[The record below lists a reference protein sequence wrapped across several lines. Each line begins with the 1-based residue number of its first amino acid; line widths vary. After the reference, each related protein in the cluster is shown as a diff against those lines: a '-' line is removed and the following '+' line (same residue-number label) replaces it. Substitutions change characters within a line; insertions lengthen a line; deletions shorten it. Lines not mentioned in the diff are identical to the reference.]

1 MRDKGIDA
9 RAVRYIAR
17 MNEHLLFNLVDLAGT
32 FAFAISG
39 ATAARR
45 AHLDLF
51 GILAIAFITA
61 CGGGIVRD
69 LCLGAVPPVGLSDWR
84 YLATAVMASLLTMV
98 AYPWVERLT
107 YPVRLFDAMGLGLFA
122 VYGAHKTLMLGHN
135 AEMAILLGM
144 ITAIGGGLARDV
156 LLARVPVV
164 LEQEIY
170 ALAAFAGAGLVVIG
184 EHYQWPAVWSTWL
197 PILVCFGLRFLS
209 LRLHWNLPRFG
220 REPEA

>member
-1 MRDKGIDA
+1 M
-9 RAVRYIAR
+9 RYIGG

-84 YLATAVMASLLTMV
+84 YLTTAVIASLLTMV
-98 AYPWVERLT
+98 AYRWVERLT

-122 VYGAHKTLMLGHN
+122 VYGAHKALVLGQN

-144 ITAIGGGLARDV
+144 ITAIGGGMARDV
-156 LLARVPVV
+156 LLARVSIV

-170 ALAAFAGAGLVVIG
+170 ALAAFAGASLAVIG
-184 EHYQWPAVWSTWL
+184 ERLQWPAVWATWL
-197 PILVCFGLRFLS
+197 PILFCFGLRFLS
-209 LRLHWNLPRFG
+209 LRLHWNLPSFG
-220 REPEA
+220 REPKV

>member
-1 MRDKGIDA
+1 
-9 RAVRYIAR
+9 
-17 MNEHLLFNLVDLAGT
+17 MNEHFLFNIVDLAGT

-84 YLATAVMASLLTMV
+84 YLTTAVIASLLTMV
-98 AYPWVERLT
+98 AYRWVERLT

-122 VYGAHKTLMLGHN
+122 VYGAHKALVLGQN

-144 ITAIGGGLARDV
+144 ITAIGGGMARDV
-156 LLARVPVV
+156 LLARVSIV

-170 ALAAFAGAGLVVIG
+170 ALAAFAGASLAVIG
-184 EHYQWPAVWSTWL
+184 ERAQWPAVWATWL
-197 PILVCFGLRFLS
+197 PILFCFGLRFLS

-220 REPEA
+220 RDQLP